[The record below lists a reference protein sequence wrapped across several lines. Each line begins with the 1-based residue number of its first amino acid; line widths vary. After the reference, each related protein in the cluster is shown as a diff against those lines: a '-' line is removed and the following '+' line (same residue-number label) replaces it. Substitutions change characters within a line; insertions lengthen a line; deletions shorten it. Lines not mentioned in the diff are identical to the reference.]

1 VLTVYICMSLAGK
14 SLGGWHFLTC
24 AVDFKDTKMWTTLPR
39 CPKCDEA
46 KEMVSD
52 NAYKLHE
59 IFLYLTNLCTSI
71 EVDILNILITIKQ
84 FLELSFV

>member
-1 VLTVYICMSLAGK
+1 
-14 SLGGWHFLTC
+14 
-24 AVDFKDTKMWTTLPR
+24 
-39 CPKCDEA
+39 
-46 KEMVSD
+46 MVSD